1 MKLNIHSQQQGYM
14 MLLKLQLIRPIS
26 GYLKTSDVD
35 KTFLARQIPGNKA
48 LDSDYT
54 YRRK

>member
-1 MKLNIHSQQQGYM
+1 MKLNIHSQQGYM